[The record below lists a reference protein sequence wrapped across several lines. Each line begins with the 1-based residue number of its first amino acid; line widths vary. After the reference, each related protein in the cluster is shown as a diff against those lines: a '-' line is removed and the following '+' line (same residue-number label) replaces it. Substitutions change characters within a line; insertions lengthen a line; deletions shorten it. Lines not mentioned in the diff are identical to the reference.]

1 MITIKNNK
9 IINYGNRGMA
19 LEEDIN
25 LTNNYYIEKKI
36 ALIYK
41 KPIPIKV
48 LKINETKTRIKDAF
62 NEGKT
67 LAEIEG
73 EIGRLRRNDPNKFNA
88 LVSIFRAAFLYDSEM
103 MGFRLSSIDMKNGV
117 KIKIKED
124 TTMAKKPEFK
134 KILAN
139 QIISGVGNSGM
150 LDPSFTI
157 RFDQESNTFT
167 VSSKDKGEL
176 ASLVYTFANKER
188 FLKEK
193 SSSNKSQTEILGN
206 ETTSPQIDR
215 APVVYTRNYFNDGEP
230 KTDTKDGTKPVV
242 SSNTLASQVSKYF
255 GGSSLSFKKPKL
267 RD

>member
-1 MITIKNNK
+1 MGEIDK
-9 IINYGNRGMA
+9 
-19 LEEDIN
+19 
-25 LTNNYYIEKKI
+25 
-36 ALIYK
+36 
-41 KPIPIKV
+41 
-48 LKINETKTRIKDAF
+48 IKDAF

-88 LVSIFRAAFLYDSEM
+88 LVSIFRAAFLHDSEM

-134 KILAN
+134 KILAD
-139 QIISGVGNSGM
+139 QIISGVGNSEM

-157 RFDQESNTFT
+157 RFDQENNTFT

-176 ASLVYTFANKER
+176 ASLVYTFANKEK

-206 ETTSPQIDR
+206 ETTSSQNDR
-215 APVVYTRNYFNDGEP
+215 APVVYTRNFFGNGDNRTSEPDKKAATSTSVPKP

>member
-1 MITIKNNK
+1 MGEIDK
-9 IINYGNRGMA
+9 
-19 LEEDIN
+19 
-25 LTNNYYIEKKI
+25 
-36 ALIYK
+36 
-41 KPIPIKV
+41 
-48 LKINETKTRIKDAF
+48 IKDAF

-88 LVSIFRAAFLYDSEM
+88 LVSIFRAAFLHDSEM

-139 QIISGVGNSGM
+139 QIISGVGNSKM
-150 LDPSFTI
+150 LDPSFSI
-157 RFDQESNTFT
+157 RFDQENNIFT

-176 ASLVYTFANKER
+176 ASLVYTFANKEK

-215 APVVYTRNYFNDGEP
+215 APVVYTRNYFNNSDNRTSEP
-230 KTDTKDGTKPVV
+230 DKKASTSTSTSAPKQKTDTKDGTKPVV
-242 SSNTLASQVSKYF
+242 LPNTLASQVSKYF
-255 GGSSLSFKKPKL
+255 GGSSLSFKKTKL